1 MSDSDFTSPI
11 PPFESEAA
19 LWEGTLNLLL
29 DLRLLRGL
37 GNQRPDHES
46 AEQLISAFCSKL
58 KECPQWL
65 CLPRLQASCNLQDR
79 DIVVVSHVL
88 AGHWGMESMF
98 ATLKQ
103 VAVIACGFNPTSLER
118 FRFEMIHRGLLGRL
132 VRVER
137 AYHCDVLHPSGL
149 LLTLIGREPI
159 WESTAEFIQQL
170 PTAPADRDTLPK
182 RKRK

>member
-1 MSDSDFTSPI
+1 MSESNITQPI
-11 PPFESEAA
+11 PPFETEAA
-19 LWEGTLNLLL
+19 LWEGNLNLLL

-37 GNQRPDHES
+37 GSQRPDHES

-58 KECPQWL
+58 TECHQRL
-65 CLPRLQASCNLQDR
+65 SLPRLQATQRLQDR
-79 DIVVVSHVL
+79 DVIVICHVL

-98 ATLKQ
+98 ATLKH
-103 VAVIACGFNPTSLER
+103 VAVIACGFDPTSLER

-137 AYHCDVLHPSGL
+137 AYHSTVLHPSGL

-170 PTAPADRDTLPK
+170 PTAPADRDALPK